1 MSPGPLVVGAMVSN
15 AERDAVEQ
23 FAAKRGSPLRVIAD
37 ALAVHVS
44 TTGFLGDE
52 DASTR
57 PHERTA

>member
-1 MSPGPLVVGAMVSN
+1 MVSN

-23 FAAKRGSPLRVIAD
+23 FAAKRGSTLRVIAD